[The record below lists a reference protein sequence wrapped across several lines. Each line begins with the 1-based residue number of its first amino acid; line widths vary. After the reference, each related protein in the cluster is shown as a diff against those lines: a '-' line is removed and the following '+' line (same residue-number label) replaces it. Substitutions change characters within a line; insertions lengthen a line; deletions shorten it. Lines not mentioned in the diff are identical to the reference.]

1 MNFWTW
7 TLQAMNQTRSQQHQ
21 QAEIVAWLA
30 EAEGLHSEQ
39 HQNFQII
46 ATSCFGYLG
55 NENGQKK
62 ST

>member
-21 QAEIVAWLA
+21 QAEIAAWLA
-30 EAEGLHSEQ
+30 EEAEGLHSEQ

-55 NENGQKK
+55 K